1 MIIKNNKLAHR
12 GVFDNQKIPENS
24 LKAFEKAMMLDYSI
38 ELDIQL
44 TKDDVFVVFHDESLE
59 RMTGEVKK
67 IHDLTL
73 EEIKRYSLLDTKEKI
88 PTLQEVFHLVKGKV
102 LINIEVKE
110 KRNCKKVCKLLM
122 EELKDYSNYILQ
134 SFNPFLVRTLKKNSP
149 NLEVGYLMG
158 KQKDIWHLFLNSN
171 FMIRYSK
178 ADFLGIHKDML
189 KRKKFQKLKKNY
201 TLFLWTIKK
210 TDNYDSD
217 EYVLIC
223 NDLL

>member
-171 FMIRYSK
+171 FEP
-178 ADFLGIHKDML
+178 LL
-189 KRKKFQKLKKNY
+189 KSFK
-201 TLFLWTIKK
+201 
-210 TDNYDSD
+210 
-217 EYVLIC
+217 
-223 NDLL
+223 